1 MVEPLFCNIKNNS
14 TLYRYISDMF
24 GVCSYFILEQDK
36 LIIIDPGKFDD
47 SVFAWLNKFNNLRK
61 IVYIT
66 HEHFDHHYNANKVF
80 DLENTYFY
88 SPSEKF
94 DIALKDIRKN
104 LSFYY
109 NDPIETVADSKMFE
123 SFLKVIKTPGHSEES
138 YCFNYDNIL
147 FGGDTLI
154 EKKYLVLKLP
164 GSNKKDYENSIN
176 LLKEQLVK
184 DSIVL
189 PGHGEFFD
197 LEKW

>member
-1 MVEPLFCNIKNNS
+1 
-14 TLYRYISDMF
+14 MF

-80 DLENTYFY
+80 DLENTYLY

-94 DIALKDIRKN
+94 DIALRDIRKN

-109 NDPIETVADSKMFE
+109 NDQIETVADSKIFE

-138 YCFNYDNIL
+138 YCFVYDNVL
-147 FGGDTLI
+147 FGGDSII
-154 EKKYLVLKLP
+154 EKKYLVFKLP
-164 GSNKKDYENSIN
+164 GGNKNDFIKSVGNLNKTIDSNT
-176 LLKEQLVK
+176 
-184 DSIVL
+184 IVL
-189 PGHGEFFD
+189 PGHGD
-197 LEKW
+197 LFWFNEWTI

>member
-1 MVEPLFCNIKNNS
+1 
-14 TLYRYISDMF
+14 MF

-47 SVFAWLNKFNNLRK
+47 SVFAWLNKFIDLRK

-80 DLENTYFY
+80 DLENTYFF
-88 SPSEKF
+88 SPFEKF
-94 DIALKDIRKN
+94 DIALRDIRKN

-109 NDPIETVADSKMFE
+109 NDPIKTVAVSKMFE

-138 YCFNYDNIL
+138 YCFVYDNIL
-147 FGGDTLI
+147 FGGDTI
-154 EKKYLVLKLP
+154 IDKKYLVLKLP

-197 LEKW
+197 FEKW

>member
-1 MVEPLFCNIKNNS
+1 
-14 TLYRYISDMF
+14 MF

-80 DLENTYFY
+80 DLENTYFF
-88 SPSEKF
+88 SPSEEF
-94 DIALKDIRKN
+94 DIALRDIRKN

-109 NDPIETVADSKMFE
+109 NDPIETVADSKIFE

-138 YCFNYDNIL
+138 YCFVYDNIL
-147 FGGDTLI
+147 FGGDTI
-154 EKKYLVLKLP
+154 IDKKYLVLKLP
-164 GSNKKDYENSIN
+164 GSNKKDYYNSIN
-176 LLKEQLVK
+176 YLKGIVLI
-184 DSIVL
+184 STIVL
-189 PGHGEFFD
+189 PGHGNFFCYN
-197 LEKW
+197 KWKI